1 MTQDTVKNDPQTCRK
16 HSYRTKQR
24 ITGRKCIPSI
34 QQYEKDKQLAGIQAK
49 DTSPQFM
56 GEKLQMTNKHEK
68 WLSRNEGKAH

>member
-1 MTQDTVKNDPQTCRK
+1 MTHRLVENTHTVQNKGSQVE
-16 HSYRTKQR
+16 YV
-24 ITGRKCIPSI
+24 IPSI

-56 GEKLQMTNKHEK
+56 GEKLQITNKHEK